1 MTCSAFHLYNYSWL
15 HLALMIDIITILTL
29 IINTNPQLI
38 IRWQWRMCIQPVN
51 LHRNKN
57 LYIDGRSMR
66 VVERWRKKFWSR
78 GMDRGRWGLN
88 KQMKAPRTRKWKYF
102 RPFWGP
108 FSGEASPRARGRR
121 GSSSASFLGW
131 EIHAESLARD
141 GGDSSARGGVVHARK
156 QLRGNLSAA
165 VMGLAEMAL
174 VLDTARWSSSSSGSS
189 ASKSVQ
195 ICKITNCV
203 WVLFSNKKL

>member
-1 MTCSAFHLYNYSWL
+1 
-15 HLALMIDIITILTL
+15 MIDIITILTL

-141 GGDSSARGGVVHARK
+141 GFDGRGQRCRLPTEATRRLGEVSCTGGSSSAGTSPPQSWA
-156 QLRGNLSAA
+156 LR
-165 VMGLAEMAL
+165 
-174 VLDTARWSSSSSGSS
+174 RWR
-189 ASKSVQ
+189 
-195 ICKITNCV
+195 
-203 WVLFSNKKL
+203 